1 MNSPRSRLSGAA
13 YTERAVEMVARLRDP
28 CRTKLPVAQSGA
40 SGSQG
45 LLWPE
50 RDLQPLGAGPPG
62 RGLCQEQAFAPLHV
76 WARGPY
82 TRPVTP
88 TQTYKACQQLHAAK
102 SRSLGLAPEN
112 SPRVDPA
119 KLRLTS
125 GPWV

>member
-28 CRTKLPVAQSGA
+28 CRTKLPVAQRGA

-45 LLWPE
+45 RLWPE

-82 TRPVTP
+82 TRPLSPPRRPTRRVSNFTP
-88 TQTYKACQQLHAAK
+88 PRAAP
-102 SRSLGLAPEN
+102 SALP
-112 SPRVDPA
+112 
-119 KLRLTS
+119 LRTLQGWTLPSS
-125 GPWV
+125 G